1 MGKTKFI
8 LVYCMISKESKKIS
22 YCAIFIRYNRKFFH
36 LCLNEIYPDF
46 ISIFSENQKLTI
58 IVINKVFDCSIV
70 IRNKINDKNKKI
82 KLTFIQQRANLEKK
96 EKKKIDIK

>member
-1 MGKTKFI
+1 MQSLYATIG
-8 LVYCMISKESKKIS
+8 S
-22 YCAIFIRYNRKFFH
+22 FFH

-46 ISIFSENQKLTI
+46 ISIFSENQKLII

-82 KLTFIQQRANLEKK
+82 KLTFIQQRANFEKK